1 MSKFNNIINNI
12 NNITFMVDFINNV
25 LSLTDT
31 SSVLETLI
39 KKADL
44 QTQKDKDNFLYDL
57 FDYVVRAYKSA
68 PIETFLSYEDS
79 SLIDYF
85 GNMIDNYNLFT
96 NSNYN
101 YLHKNIWHVSLSI
114 VVNDSPIDTVQLLKE
129 IIEDD
134 NFDDCEYR
142 HKTFLLGLQTQML
155 ITSNPIDL
163 EQLNIVSSK
172 LKELNNQK

>member
-12 NNITFMVDFINNV
+12 DNITFMVDFINNI

-31 SSVLETLI
+31 SKVLETLI
-39 KKADL
+39 NRADL
-44 QTQKDKDNFLYDL
+44 QTQKDKDDFLYDL
-57 FDYVVRAYKSA
+57 FDYIVRAYKSA
-68 PIETFLSYEDS
+68 PTKTFSSYEDS

-114 VVNDSPIDTVQLLKE
+114 VVNNAPINTAQLLKE
-129 IIEDD
+129 IIEND
-134 NFDDCEYR
+134 NFDDCEYK
-142 HKTFLLGLQTQML
+142 HKTFLLGLQIQML
-155 ITSNPIDL
+155 LTSNPIDL
-163 EQLNIVSSK
+163 EQLNTASSK